1 MKIRSRSL
9 GLSCVLLAACAGAA
23 AQGDAG
29 KAADRCEAAVTETIQ
44 KLRGKDAQDIQFI
57 GAKRAVAANDD
68 DEIGVKGEGRYRGA
82 GGAGVPFS
90 YSCAFNSKS
99 GATSGVVFRETGGGK
114 PAGADKPWQP
124 DLTNVSPADCE
135 AAAAAAL
142 KEKYPR
148 VDAIS
153 FSSATRQVKPAPEG
167 RLSLEGQGLME
178 RAPGMRAAP
187 FRYRCEIEPRS
198 GKIVRAQAID

>member
-29 KAADRCEAAVTETIQ
+29 KAADRCEAAVTETIE

-57 GAKRAVAANDD
+57 GAKRALAANDD

-82 GGAGVPFS
+82 GGAVPFT

-99 GATSGVVFRETGGGK
+99 GTTSGVVFRETGVAK
-114 PAGADKPWQP
+114 PGPDKPWQP

-142 KEKYPR
+142 KDKYPR

-153 FSSATRQVKPAPEG
+153 FSSATRQVKPAAEG
-167 RLSLEGQGLME
+167 RMSLEGQGLME